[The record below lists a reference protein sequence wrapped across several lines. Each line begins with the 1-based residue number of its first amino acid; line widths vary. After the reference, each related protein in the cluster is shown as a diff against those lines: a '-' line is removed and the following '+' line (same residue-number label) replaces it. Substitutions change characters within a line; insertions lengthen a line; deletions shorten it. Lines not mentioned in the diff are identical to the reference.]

1 MESSEISK
9 VFIRRKKRVQYT
21 WIDTQ
26 VDSERDRIALR
37 AFELL
42 LWGISSNFPLANHFD
57 LPDSQSILGI
67 SQDPAMCA
75 RISLGQNGFY
85 RRCIWLAPL
94 PFDLQGVFLGRCG

>member
-57 LPDSQSILGI
+57 LPDSESVFGI
-67 SQDPAMCA
+67 SQDPPKCA
-75 RISLGQNGFY
+75 HTSLSQ
-85 RRCIWLAPL
+85 
-94 PFDLQGVFLGRCG
+94 DGVYLKSI